1 MKVLNLIWQMIVEIP
16 SLSYNTRLVTTA
28 YALCMVLFFFF
39 GMACYCVFY
48 KDSIFLNFA
57 VLFVLYSNNCE
68 ILVHVVVLEVIWPS
82 FAWMHHYTVSPPV
95 FFSYYLWSITV
106 VLFGIP
112 VVVNT
117 NTNVHVKISKP
128 YSVKSGDP
136 DEPAISTFRLSS
148 KGKHQ
153 IKNQCHRAIVAL
165 YRLPKSP
172 RILIWKTLD
181 YRIILVIYC

>member
-1 MKVLNLIWQMIVEIP
+1 MHCVW
-16 SLSYNTRLVTTA
+16 
-28 YALCMVLFFFF
+28 FFFF
-39 GMACYCVFY
+39 FLAWHVTVCFIRTPFSWTLLYC
-48 KDSIFLNFA
+48 
-57 VLFVLYSNNCE
+57 LYCIQITE

-181 YRIILVIYC
+181 YRIILVIYR